1 MSGPQQP
8 EVRIDIQSSLNRT
21 IKTMQLL
28 RRVRSHTS
36 TAIKAW
42 KEFSARNG
50 DMRFLHNH
58 RDHKTKISLNRIR
71 DSFFNLAILE
81 EKLVALDKTCEE
93 SAKIVSRYLIVYTD
107 LADLK

>member
-1 MSGPQQP
+1 MSVPQQP
-8 EVRIDIQSSLNRT
+8 EVRSDIQSSLNRT

-28 RRVRSHTS
+28 RRVRFHTS

-50 DMRFLHNH
+50 DMRFLQSQQ
-58 RDHKTKISLNRIR
+58 DHKAKVSLNRIR

-93 SAKIVSRYLIVYTD
+93 SAKIVSR
-107 LADLK
+107 